1 MKAAQKISDNKSV
14 LGPLSETLQEI
25 AQNEEKYPAERLLQS
40 LLNAARQRLSMDV
53 AFISEFTDGKR
64 MFRYVSSKPNLKL
77 IKAGE
82 GGPLSESYCLRVVQ
96 GRLPELIQ
104 DAQQNAEA
112 QTLSITRE
120 IPVGAHVSVPIRLS
134 DGTVYGT
141 FCAFSRNNNET
152 LDARDLSFLRVLADI
167 SSVYLEYHLQLHAP
181 DQQQRTMLQNIVDRH
196 LVHTLF
202 QPIVRLRDGRAVGYE
217 ALTRTLTAQVPPD
230 KLFKMAID
238 YGLNDALSEMAIN
251 TVFEFSALLPED
263 TYISINAGPD
273 ELLNGLVEKL
283 FRMEKNPSRYVLEI
297 TEHAMVSDYQ
307 ELMAS
312 LNQLRSLGVRIA
324 VDDAGAGYASFR
336 HILLLKPDIIKL
348 DMSLVRDIH
357 QDKDK
362 QDLVAALMEFSRRR
376 RTALVAEGLETH
388 EELNQL
394 LKLGV
399 EYVQGYLLSHPC
411 DAVELASKS
420 FQQYTRSNT
429 KYAKGGARQGR
440 TGTSS

>member
-1 MKAAQKISDNKSV
+1 MKSASQASSKKSV
-14 LGPLSETLQEI
+14 LAPLSAALQEI
-25 AQNEEKYPAERLLQS
+25 AQNEDEYPAERLLQS
-40 LLNAARQRLSMDV
+40 LLNAARERLSMDV
-53 AFISEFTDGKR
+53 AFISEFTDGQR
-64 MFRYVSSKPNLKL
+64 MFRYVSSKPNLRL
-77 IKAGE
+77 VKAGE
-82 GGPLSESYCLRVVQ
+82 GGPLSDSYCLRVVQ

-104 DAQQNAEA
+104 DAQKNAEA
-112 QTLSITRE
+112 MTLSVTRE
-120 IPVGAHVSVPIRLS
+120 VPVGAHVSVPIRLT

-141 FCAFSRNNNET
+141 FCAFSRNKNEK
-152 LDARDLSFLRVLADI
+152 LDARDLAFLRVLADI
-167 SSVYLEYHLQLHAP
+167 STVYLEYHLQLHAS
-181 DQQQRTMLQNIVDRH
+181 DHQQRNMLQNIVDRH

-217 ALTRTLTAQVPPD
+217 ALTRTLTAKVAPD

-251 TVFEFSALLPED
+251 TAFEFSGLLPD
-263 TYISINAGPD
+263 DAYISINAGPN
-273 ELLNGLVEKL
+273 EVLNGLVEKL
-283 FRMEKNPSRYVLEI
+283 FRREKNPSRYVLEI

-307 ELMAS
+307 ELMTS
-312 LNQLRSLGVRIA
+312 LNQLRRLGVRIA

-336 HILLLKPDIIKL
+336 HILSLKPEIIKL
-348 DMSLVRDIH
+348 DISLVRDIH

-420 FQQYTRSNT
+420 FKQYARSDSQ
-429 KYAKGGARQGR
+429 YANGDTDQER

>member
-1 MKAAQKISDNKSV
+1 MKLASQASSKKSV
-14 LGPLSETLQEI
+14 LAPLSATLQEI
-25 AQNEEKYPAERLLQS
+25 AQNEDEYPAERLLQS
-40 LLNAARQRLSMDV
+40 LLNAARERLSMDV
-53 AFISEFTDGKR
+53 AFISEFTDGQR

-77 IKAGE
+77 VKAGE
-82 GGPLSESYCLRVVQ
+82 GGPLSDSYCLRVVQ

-112 QTLSITRE
+112 MTLSVTRE
-120 IPVGAHVSVPIRLS
+120 VPVGAHVSVPIRLT

-141 FCAFSRNNNET
+141 FCAFSRNKNDK
-152 LDARDLSFLRVLADI
+152 LDARDLAFLRVLADI
-167 SSVYLEYHLQLHAP
+167 STVYLEYHLQLHAS
-181 DQQQRTMLQNIVDRH
+181 DHQQRNMLQNIVDRH

-217 ALTRTLTAQVPPD
+217 ALTRTLTAKVSPD

-251 TVFEFSALLPED
+251 TAFEFSSLLPD
-263 TYISINAGPD
+263 DAYISINAGPD
-273 ELLNGLVEKL
+273 EVLNGLVEKL
-283 FRMEKNPSRYVLEI
+283 FRREKNPSRYVLEI

-312 LNQLRSLGVRIA
+312 VNQLRRLGVRIA

-336 HILLLKPDIIKL
+336 HILCLKPDIIKL
-348 DMSLVRDIH
+348 DISLVRDIH

-376 RTALVAEGLETH
+376 RTALVAEGLETFD
-388 EELNQL
+388 ELNQL

-411 DAVELASKS
+411 DAVELANKS
-420 FQQYTRSNT
+420 FQQYARSN
-429 KYAKGGARQGR
+429 AQHASSDAGQER
-440 TGTSS
+440 TGTS